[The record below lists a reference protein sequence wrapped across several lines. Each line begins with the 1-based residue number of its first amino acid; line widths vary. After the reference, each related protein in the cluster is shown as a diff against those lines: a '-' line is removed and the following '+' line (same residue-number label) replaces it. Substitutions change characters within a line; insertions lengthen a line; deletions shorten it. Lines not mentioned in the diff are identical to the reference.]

1 MIYLFTAMYY
11 EAFPLIQYYH
21 LKKEISQT
29 HFQIFTNESIIIP
42 YTTAPKERVKLGY
55 PEGIP
60 SATAPKERVILGYPE
75 GIFLVITGTGMI
87 AAASA
92 VSAVF
97 TAYPPTD
104 QDFLVNIG
112 ICAGL
117 SKRKECFLCNK
128 ITEQTTGKTFY
139 PDLIYRYPFSEAE
152 LITVAAP
159 VRKDDL
165 KEAQNMCL
173 YDMEASAVYQAGS
186 YFLGPHQ
193 MIFLKM
199 ISDGGDFEK
208 VTPKRAENFISA
220 HMDTIADFLSQLKEV
235 QKTAT
240 AISVETDEFQKET
253 DRLCQDLHCSH
264 VMAASVR
271 QQIRYCILAGIDYRS
286 VLDEMYRERKLP
298 CRDKREGKLRLEE
311 LFDRLL

>member
-1 MIYLFTAMYY
+1 MIYLFTAMYC
-11 EAFPLIQYYH
+11 EAFPLIQYYR
-21 LKKEISQT
+21 LKKETSQT
-29 HFQIFTNESIIIP
+29 HFQIFTNESKSIP
-42 YTTAPKERVKLGY
+42 Y
-55 PEGIP
+55 
-60 SATAPKERVILGYPE
+60 ATAPKEGVILGYPE
-75 GIFLVITGTGMI
+75 EMLLVITGTGMI

-92 VSAVF
+92 VSAVL
-97 TAYPPTD
+97 TAYPPAD

-139 PDLIYRYPFSEAE
+139 PDLIYRHPFSESE
-152 LITVAAP
+152 LITAAVP
-159 VRKDDL
+159 VRKDEL
-165 KEAQNMCL
+165 EAVQNMHL

-193 MIFLKM
+193 MFFLKM
-199 ISDGGDFEK
+199 ISDGGDFEE
-208 VTPKRAENFISA
+208 VTPKQAESRISS
-220 HMDTIADFLSQLKEV
+220 HMDTIADFLSQLKEIQKNAFALSV
-235 QKTAT
+235 DSKTAT
-240 AISVETDEFQKET
+240 GISVERDEFQKET

-264 VMAASVR
+264 VMAASIR

-286 VLDEMYRERKLP
+286 VLDEMYQERKLP

-311 LFDRLL
+311 LFDRSL